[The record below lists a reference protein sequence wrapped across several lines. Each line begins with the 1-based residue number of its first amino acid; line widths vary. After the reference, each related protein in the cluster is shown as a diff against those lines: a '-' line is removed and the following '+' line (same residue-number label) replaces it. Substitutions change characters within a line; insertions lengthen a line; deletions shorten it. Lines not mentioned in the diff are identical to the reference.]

1 MSQKQIDIKSEADM
15 ATFAQ
20 NIASTAKVGDIFLLR
35 GPLGAGKSAFA
46 RAFIQYLVQ
55 SNIDVPSPTFTLVQ
69 QYDTDEVMI
78 SHLDLYRLEDPEEIY
93 ELGWEDFITDS
104 IVLVEW
110 PERLGHLTPS
120 THILLN
126 IDVTD
131 DGIRKITY
139 DESRSGGQA
148 RYAKENNHGNQ

>member
-15 ATFAQ
+15 AIFAQ
-20 NIASTAKVGDIFLLR
+20 DIASNAKIGDVFLLR
-35 GPLGAGKSAFA
+35 GPLGAGKSTFA
-46 RAFIQYLVQ
+46 RTFIQHLTRRD
-55 SNIDVPSPTFTLVQ
+55 IDVPSPTFTLVQ
-69 QYDTDEVMI
+69 QYDTDEAMI
-78 SHLDLYRLEDPEEIY
+78 SHFDLYRLENPEEIY
-93 ELGWEDFITDS
+93 ELGWEDFIAES

-120 THILLN
+120 THILIN

-139 DESRSGGQA
+139 
-148 RYAKENNHGNQ
+148 KENNHEN